1 MLASMSDGWPE
12 DWVARLAGKDCPMCA
27 AIGLGDNEHGVYLWT
42 GRASEVWL
50 QRHASVKGYCVVW
63 RDGHVVE
70 PTELEPAAA
79 VAYWEDVLDVGR
91 ALQDTFHPIK
101 VNYMMLGNNVPHL
114 HAHVF
119 PRYADDPAPGGP
131 LSWEALTGVTAT
143 AREVLEE
150 QAASLRAAAGR
161 S

>member
-1 MLASMSDGWPE
+1 
-12 DWVARLAGKDCPMCA
+12 MCA
-27 AIGLGDNEHGVYLWT
+27 TIGAGDNEHGVYLWT

-50 QRHASVKGYCVVW
+50 QRHASVPGYCVVVW
-63 RDGHVVE
+63 RDGHVAE
-70 PTELEPAAA
+70 PTELDPPASA
-79 VAYWEDVLDVGR
+79 AYWADVLEVGR
-91 ALQDTFHPIK
+91 ALQDTFRPMK
-101 VNYMMLGNNVPHL
+101 VNYMMLGNSVPHL

-131 LSWEALTGVTAT
+131 LSWEALTRVAAT
-143 AREVLEE
+143 AGEVLGA